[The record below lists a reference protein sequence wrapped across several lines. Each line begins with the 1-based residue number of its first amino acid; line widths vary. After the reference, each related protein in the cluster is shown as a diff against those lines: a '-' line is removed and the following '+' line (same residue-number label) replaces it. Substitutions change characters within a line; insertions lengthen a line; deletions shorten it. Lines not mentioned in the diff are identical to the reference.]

1 MRVGIIGLGDIA
13 KKAYLP
19 ILGARAGIEL
29 KIATR
34 NVAALHDIGERYR
47 IPARYSSVDALLEAG
62 IDVAFVH
69 VATDAHVPVV
79 KALLQAGVHVYL
91 DKPIANTYEE
101 ALLLVEMAEQ
111 HGCLL
116 RIGFNRRYA
125 PMYRQVKTNETP
137 DLIVMQKNRTSLAGS
152 PRTVIFDDF
161 IHVIDTL
168 RWLGRSAYD
177 TLDVRWKMKGNELA
191 YVVAQLSVNEHTA
204 IGIMSR
210 ESGLNEETLEV
221 MRPFEKWI
229 VRDLAELVHWRGTA
243 TVTKRSDWQNA
254 YEARG
259 FGAMVEDFFAA
270 VSRGGDDLT
279 RDMLETHRV
288 CEEIIRV
295 IEAK

>member
-19 ILGARAGIEL
+19 ILGTRAGIEL

-34 NVAALHDIGERYR
+34 NVAVLHDIGERYR
-47 IPARYSSVDALLEAG
+47 IPARYSTVDALLEAG

-69 VATDAHVPVV
+69 VATEAHMPVV

-101 ALLLVEMAEQ
+101 ARLLVQMAEQ
-111 HGCLL
+111 RGCVL
-116 RIGFNRRYA
+116 RIGFNRRFA

-152 PRTVIFDDF
+152 PRSVIFDDF

-168 RWLGRSAYD
+168 RWLGLSTYD
-177 TLDVRWKMKGNELA
+177 TLHVRWKMKGNELA
-191 YVVAQLSVNEHTA
+191 HIVAQLSAKEHTA
-204 IGIMSR
+204 IGIMNR

-221 MRPFEKWI
+221 MRSGEKWI
-229 VRDLAELVHWRGTA
+229 VRDLAELSHWHGAA

-259 FGAMVEDFFAA
+259 FNAIVEDFFAA
-270 VSRGGDDLT
+270 VSRGRDDLT
-279 RDMLETHRV
+279 RDMLDTHRV
-288 CEEIIRV
+288 CEEIIRM
-295 IEAK
+295 IEEK